1 MIKRF
6 MAVVLCFIFV
16 SLLFSETIYLEDGKK
31 LQGQITEETEN
42 YIILENENRWEKIK
56 KENIIKIEKGEKPKT
71 NNYSEEL
78 KWRKEIDKARKTRTT
93 WEATATIFAC
103 GGLIWS
109 SVNRTSPSWPDVD
122 FTGPIIL
129 SSISLL
135 SLIPYL
141 SANSEVKSLEKEGFK
156 KEYKMY
162 PEWEKEK
169 F

>member
-1 MIKRF
+1 MTIPVDVYTI
-6 MAVVLCFIFV
+6 MA
-16 SLLFSETIYLEDGKK
+16 LLV
-31 LQGQITEETEN
+31 N
-42 YIILENENRWEKIK
+42 
-56 KENIIKIEKGEKPKT
+56 
-71 NNYSEEL
+71 
-78 KWRKEIDKARKTRTT
+78 WRKEIDNVRKTRTT

-109 SVNRTSPSWPDVD
+109 SVNRTSSSWPDVD

-162 PEWEKEK
+162 PE
-169 F
+169 